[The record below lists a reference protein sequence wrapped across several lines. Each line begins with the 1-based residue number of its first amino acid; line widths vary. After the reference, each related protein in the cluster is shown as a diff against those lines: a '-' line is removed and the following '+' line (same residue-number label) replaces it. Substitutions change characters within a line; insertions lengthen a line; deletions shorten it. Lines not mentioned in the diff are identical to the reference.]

1 MKYVNMII
9 GALVLLLGIS
19 AFAVEQSRADVQSDP
34 MVTTTVVEESEKAED
49 AATVDSET
57 AIVESDDV
65 TKKAEMK

>member
-19 AFAVEQSRADVQSDP
+19 AFAVEQSQADVQSDP